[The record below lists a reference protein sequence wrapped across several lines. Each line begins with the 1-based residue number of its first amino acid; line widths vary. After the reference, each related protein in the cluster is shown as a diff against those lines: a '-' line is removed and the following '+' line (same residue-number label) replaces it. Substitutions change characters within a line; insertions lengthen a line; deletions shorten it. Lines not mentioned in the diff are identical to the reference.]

1 MRAGDRPPR
10 CQSSARR
17 DQSANRHAQ
26 GPSVRAAP
34 RGQASD
40 AQSGRATLRR
50 PAPQRL
56 VRRRD
61 GHRARR
67 ARAKVRALAVA
78 RRRVPTLEVPQG
90 KGDKKEM
97 AARSAG
103 PSLRSSTR
111 RKRPRSRRRSRV
123 RRFRLILRT
132 SRQPRVVQEVRVG
145 IAPPTR
151 ESRSHAGFRP
161 SGWRDPDS
169 NRGHHDFQSC
179 GRGWLDARNPWKPSG
194 SPLAR
199 APGRSPL
206 FTSYCTQFRRWRRL
220 ISFFADAL
228 SGVAAGVSMEEL
240 S

>member
-10 CQSSARR
+10 CQSSARP

-67 ARAKVRALAVA
+67 ARAKVRAVAVA
-78 RRRVPTLEVPQG
+78 RRRVRTLEVPQG
-90 KGDKKEM
+90 KGDKKEI

-123 RRFRLILRT
+123 RRFRLIPRT
-132 SRQPRVVQEVRVG
+132 SRQPRVVQEVRVAS
-145 IAPPTR
+145 APSTR
-151 ESRSHAGFRP
+151 ESRSHTGFGPRDGETRTRTGDTTIF
-161 SGWRDPDS
+161 SRAVGDGWRHAIPG
-169 NRGHHDFQSC
+169 NQAVLRWPELRVEVHYL
-179 GRGWLDARNPWKPSG
+179 RAIARSSG
-194 SPLAR
+194 DGGVSSP
-199 APGRSPL
+199 
-206 FTSYCTQFRRWRRL
+206 
-220 ISFFADAL
+220 FFADAL